1 MFPSLAS
8 LPSNLPSFLPSRF
21 PSLSPSECRTFA
33 VPDVVDQVCVG
44 LTPSIAF
51 PVDAITITDQGNG
64 VLNYVLTHEWIGTL
78 TALAIRPGV
87 NICSTQVGLSP
98 GNEIG
103 SFEGEC
109 ILGIA
114 SVTVVAYFTENIQ
127 LAECVACNV
136 DLEMEGDDELCSYVL
151 EIPCEPVS
159 YDCLPSSP
167 PTEIIEPPSLSPS
180 NSPSLGPSLRPT
192 NEPTAPAVP
201 KFACTREATNCLSGI
216 HCAIIGGCGAGIIAG
231 FYPDLTRKD
240 SYCKCTGSAS
250 SGEYMRLQHGLL
262 WDGFPN
268 SSGQYLSGTGTDEN
282 NGVNL
287 GEFGLW
293 GTEAGSLQHVA
304 LISGETKKRP
314 PWTMPSSAPTE
325 II

>member
-114 SVTVVAYFTENIQ
+114 SITVVAYFTENFQ
-127 LAECVACNV
+127 SAECEACTF
-136 DLEMEGDDELCSYVL
+136 DLGDNEFCSYVL

-159 YDCLPSSP
+159 YDCLPSS
-167 PTEIIEPPSLSPS
+167 
-180 NSPSLGPSLRPT
+180 
-192 NEPTAPAVP
+192 
-201 KFACTREATNCLSGI
+201 
-216 HCAIIGGCGAGIIAG
+216 
-231 FYPDLTRKD
+231 
-240 SYCKCTGSAS
+240 
-250 SGEYMRLQHGLL
+250 
-262 WDGFPN
+262 
-268 SSGQYLSGTGTDEN
+268 
-282 NGVNL
+282 
-287 GEFGLW
+287 
-293 GTEAGSLQHVA
+293 
-304 LISGETKKRP
+304 
-314 PWTMPSSAPTE
+314 APTE
-325 II
+325 S